1 MYYEDVDFC
10 LRAKQAGFQSYFL
23 PEAKAIHVAPYSSRP
38 DAPDWLRQEV
48 RRSQVTYF
56 QKHRPTWES
65 SAMRAI
71 NKAYFA
77 AHGWQWR

>member
-1 MYYEDVDFC
+1 MASAEELFDKIGGFDEDYFMYYEDVDF
-10 LRAKQAGFQSYFL
+10 R
-23 PEAKAIHVAPYSSRP
+23 VAPYSSRP
-38 DAPDWLRQEV
+38 DAPYWLRQEV
-48 RRSQVTYF
+48 RRSQVAYF

-77 AHGWQWR
+77 AHGWQWW